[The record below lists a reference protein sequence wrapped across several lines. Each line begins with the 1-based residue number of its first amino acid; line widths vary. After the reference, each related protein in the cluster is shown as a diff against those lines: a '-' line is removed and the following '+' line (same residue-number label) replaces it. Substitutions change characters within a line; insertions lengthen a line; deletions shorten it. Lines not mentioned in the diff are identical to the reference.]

1 MFQALGAAVNALP
14 GRDISTELA
23 IQVGRTNVRKFKL
36 YSQQR
41 IYGTGTLVPLPRF
54 HSGIIFVP

>member
-36 YSQQR
+36 IPSSEFTELGLWYR
-41 IYGTGTLVPLPRF
+41 CRAFIPA
-54 HSGIIFVP
+54 